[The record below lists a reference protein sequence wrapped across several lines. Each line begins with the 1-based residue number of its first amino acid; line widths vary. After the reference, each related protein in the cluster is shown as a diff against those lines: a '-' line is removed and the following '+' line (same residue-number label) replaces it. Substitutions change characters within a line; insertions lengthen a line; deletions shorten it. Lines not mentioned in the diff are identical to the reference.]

1 MSNKKFWIGALI
13 GSVIGSVSA
22 LLFAPKSGREL
33 RKDIAEGAQQVSERT
48 QEWARQVGEQTDE
61 LISSAKGKVASFKQ
75 GFSSWK
81 QRNSEEAQIAAISS
95 LSAEQTAE
103 PTAEP
108 TEEWNEEAEAE
119 VNVQDGENKEEVQ

>member
-75 GFSSWK
+75 GFSSWRQK
-81 QRNSEEAQIAAISS
+81 NSEEVEIAAISS
-95 LSAEQTAE
+95 LSAEQT
-103 PTAEP
+103 TEP
-108 TEEWNEEAEAE
+108 TETWNEEVEPE

>member
-33 RKDIAEGAQQVSERT
+33 RKDIADGAQQVSERT

-61 LISSAKGKVASFKQ
+61 LISSAKGKVSSFKQ
-75 GFSSWK
+75 GFNSWR
-81 QRNSEEAQIAAISS
+81 QRNSDEVQIAAISG
-95 LSAEQTAE
+95 LSADHS
-103 PTAEP
+103 AEP
-108 TEEWNEEAEAE
+108 TENEEVEAE
-119 VNVQDGENKEEVQ
+119 VSAQDGENKEEVQ

>member
-61 LISSAKGKVASFKQ
+61 LISSAKGKVSSFKQ

-103 PTAEP
+103 PT
-108 TEEWNEEAEAE
+108 EEWNEEAEAE
-119 VNVQDGENKEEVQ
+119 VNVLDGENKEEVQ